1 MLLLQV
7 GALRERID
15 ELSEE
20 LELARSAAAAA
31 AAAVAHGS
39 SSPSPSTAVAAAAGA
54 HGQEQ
59 PPSQQQQQQQQQVQL
74 SLSEQRSF
82 GRELSHRE
90 LQLPH
95 SVSCRQVPLMAEDT
109 PLEDLH
115 IQVCGDNRQ
124 GWTQA

>member
-1 MLLLQV
+1 
-7 GALRERID
+7 
-15 ELSEE
+15 
-20 LELARSAAAAA
+20 
-31 AAAVAHGS
+31 
-39 SSPSPSTAVAAAAGA
+39 
-54 HGQEQ
+54 
-59 PPSQQQQQQQQQVQL
+59 
-74 SLSEQRSF
+74 LSEQRSF

-115 IQVCGDNRQ
+115 IQVCGGNRQ